1 MCNTNGFKFVKVE
14 EFFNQSKKWT
24 KLTKVISPDY
34 DDKLKVLSLNF
45 ENDTNDNCLV
55 VIHFP
60 SKDTF
65 RFRFNPSKTNN
76 EDYSNHNTRAIVMDS
91 FDELIKNIPD
101 FTLQYD
107 FDKKTNT
114 VQLTTFEKKDKPYM
128 KMVIELDNFEMT
140 VYKYNDINKE
150 ILVLSTD
157 NYGTRFNK
165 LCSYDGIDEYS
176 IVQAF
181 VKPFTAKYIGFGE
194 TGGKTLCKNG
204 SQLTYMNY
212 DNMKYEQIYKRGPLD
227 DREALYHTNPF
238 FMQFYGVPAED
249 IVCGLFIDNVSESF
263 VDVGYSNAE
272 RYMIGSLLGDLDF
285 YFFLGRNAEDVMS
298 SYVSF
303 VGTAR
308 LKPRYVLGYHQGC
321 YGYECR
327 QDLET
332 VINDYR
338 KYQIPIDGLH
348 VDVDLQKNYRTF
360 TIDEEKF
367 PNPKEMFS
375 NLRSQGIKCCTNITP
390 IISNEN
396 QDLTYGTYASGI
408 ANKYFVTDNRV
419 LPCDD
424 VKNDMYQDFNFGSE
438 TIKTIEE
445 VVNKPDKNPIEE
457 KAFNHIL
464 NNYNS
469 GSPYEGAVYY
479 GGDRGITGHY
489 PDFGRKEV
497 RRWWGEQ
504 YKYLFDQGLEFIWQD
519 MTSPAIIPYLGDMR
533 SFPFKLKVTNDFLKK
548 YNYEDSDDNTDV
560 KQYAKAPAIKVWSL
574 YPFNLH
580 KATFHGL
587 NNLSSRENKR
597 NFIIGRGGFTGMHR
611 FAGLWTGDN
620 ASTWDFLKINVAQ
633 VLALG
638 LSGEPITGED
648 TGGFMPARDDEKWV
662 DPELFIRWMI
672 VGSFLPWFRNHYIK
686 KNNKLFQEPYMF
698 QSVIDKV
705 SEDEKPMYSYVL
717 KVTKYF
723 IELRYRLMQVF
734 YDALFENTITGMPI
748 VSPLFLKDWEDKAL
762 FNDKIDFL
770 NNEFFLG
777 KDILVA
783 PILEKQS
790 DGNMYGKRDV
800 YLPLGSKWYNFM
812 NNSQALS
819 SPIEGGTTIFDF
831 DARISDDEEHIPFI
845 CPVYVREGAIIPTI
859 ELEQYVGERNAKGQP
874 NPITLN
880 IYPGD
885 CGEYTMYLDDGVSR
899 SSAPICDES
908 QGGDP
913 DSKGEY
919 REVNITHK
927 YIGSTNREINITRI
941 HDNYKPQY
949 EDFYYVAILHNK
961 DEIKGGNYLPLKK
974 VTINENDASII
985 INGTIDQRVDEI
997 KTATSNSWY
1006 FNENINISFIKVS
1019 DKDTDTNIKIE
1030 LEYN

>member
-1 MCNTNGFKFVKVE
+1 MCNKDDFKFVKVE
-14 EFFNQSKKWT
+14 DFFNESKEWT
-24 KLTKVISPDY
+24 RLTTVISPYY
-34 DDKLKVLSLNF
+34 DEKLKLLSLNF
-45 ENDTNDNCLV
+45 ENDTKDNCLL

-60 SKDTF
+60 RKDSF

-76 EDYSNHNTRAIVMDS
+76 EDYSNHNTRSIVMDS
-91 FDELIKNIPD
+91 FDELINNLPD
-101 FTLQYD
+101 FTLDYI
-107 FDKKTNT
+107 FDKKANT
-114 VQLTTFEKKDKPYM
+114 VQLTTFEQKNKPYM
-128 KMVIELDNFEMT
+128 KMVIELDDFAMK
-140 VYKYNDINKE
+140 VYKYNDSNEE

-157 NYGTRFNK
+157 SYGTRFNK
-165 LCSYDGIDEYS
+165 LCSYDGIEEYS
-176 IVQAF
+176 VVQSF

-238 FMQFYGVPAED
+238 FMEFYGVPSEN
-249 IVCGLFIDNVSESF
+249 IVCGLFIDNASESF
-263 VDVGYSNAE
+263 VDVGYSNSE
-272 RYMIGSLLGDLDF
+272 RYMIGTLLGDLDF
-285 YFFLGRNAEDVMS
+285 YFFLGCNAEDIMN

-338 KYQIPIDGLH
+338 KYEIPIDGLH
-348 VDVDLQKNYRTF
+348 VDVDLQKDYRTF

-375 NLRSQGIKCCTNITP
+375 NLRAQGIKCCTNITP
-390 IISNEN
+390 IISNKN
-396 QDLTYGTYASGI
+396 QDLTYDTYASGI
-408 ANKYFVTDNRV
+408 ENKYFVADNRV
-419 LPCDD
+419 LPCEDPKKD
-424 VKNDMYQDFNFGSE
+424 TYQDFSFGTE

-445 VVNKPDKNPIEE
+445 VVNTPDKNPIQE

-464 NNYNS
+464 SNYNS
-469 GSPYEGAVYY
+469 GNPYEGAVYY
-479 GGDRGITGHY
+479 GGDRGVTGHY
-489 PDFGRKEV
+489 PDFNNKDV

-504 YKYLFDQGLEFIWQD
+504 YKYLFDQGLEFVWQD
-519 MTSPAIIPYLGDMR
+519 MTSPAIMPYLGDMR
-533 SFPFKLKVTNDFLKK
+533 SFPFKLKVTNDFVKK
-548 YNYEDSDDNTDV
+548 YNYEDSDDNTV
-560 KQYAKAPAIKVWSL
+560 KQYTKAPAIKIWSL

-587 NNLSSRENKR
+587 NNLPSRANKR

-686 KNNKLFQEPYMF
+686 KDNKLFQEPYKF

-705 SEDEKPMYSYVL
+705 SENEKPMYRAVL

-777 KDILVA
+777 KDILIA
-783 PILEKQS
+783 PILDKQS
-790 DGNMYGKRDV
+790 EGNMYGKRDV
-800 YLPLGSKWYNFM
+800 YLPADSNWYNFM
-812 NNSQALS
+812 NDTQPLS
-819 SPIEGGTTIFDF
+819 APIEGGTTIFDF
-831 DARISDDEEHIPFI
+831 DARINDEDEHIPFI
-845 CPVYVREGAIIPTI
+845 CPVYIREGAIIPTI
-859 ELEQYVGERNAKGQP
+859 ELEQYVGERNEKGQA

-880 IYPGD
+880 IYPGNS
-885 CGEYTMYLDDGVSR
+885 GEYTMYLDDGVSR

-913 DSKGEY
+913 IAKGEY

-927 YIGSTNREINITRI
+927 YADSNVREINITRI
-941 HDNYKPQY
+941 HDNYKPKY
-949 EDFYYVAILHNK
+949 EDFYFVAILHNK
-961 DEIKGGNYLPLKK
+961 DEIKGENSLPLKK
-974 VTINENDASII
+974 VTINNNNTSII
-985 INGTIDQRVDEI
+985 NNGTIEERAAKLNE
-997 KTATSNSWY
+997 AANNSWY
-1006 FNENINISFIKVS
+1006 FNENINISFIKVF
-1019 DKDTDTNIKIE
+1019 DTAANVKIII
-1030 LEYN
+1030 EYN

>member
-1 MCNTNGFKFVKVE
+1 MCDTNDFKFIKVE
-14 EFFNQSKKWT
+14 DFFNQSKEWT
-24 KLTKVISPDY
+24 KLTRVISPDY
-34 DDKLKVLSLNF
+34 DDKLKVLFLNF
-45 ENDTNDNCLV
+45 QNDTNDNCLL

-60 SKDTF
+60 RKDTF
-65 RFRFNPSKTNN
+65 RFRFNPSKANT
-76 EDYSNHNTRAIVMDS
+76 EDYSNSNTRSIVMDS
-91 FDELIKNIPD
+91 FDELINNLPD
-101 FTLQYD
+101 FTLQYN
-107 FDKKTNT
+107 FNKQTNIAE
-114 VQLTTFEKKDKPYM
+114 LTTFEQKDKPYM
-128 KMVIELDNFEMT
+128 KMVIELDNFKMT
-140 VYKYNDINKE
+140 VYKYNDINEE

-157 NYGTRFNK
+157 DYGTRFNK
-165 LCSYDGIDEYS
+165 RCSYDGIDEYS
-176 IVQAF
+176 IVQSF

-238 FMQFYGVPAED
+238 FMEFYGVPSED

-263 VDVGYSNAE
+263 VDVGYSNSE
-272 RYMIGSLLGDLDF
+272 RYMIGTLLGDLDF
-285 YFFLGRNAEDVMS
+285 YFFLGCNAEDIMS

-338 KYQIPIDGLH
+338 QNQIPIDGLH
-348 VDVDLQKNYRTF
+348 IDVDLQKDYRTF

-375 NLRSQGIKCCTNITP
+375 NLRDQGIKCCTNITP
-390 IISNEN
+390 IISNKN
-396 QDLTYGTYASGI
+396 QDSTYETYASGI
-408 ANKYFVTDNRV
+408 ENKYFVADNRF
-419 LPCDD
+419 LSYEDA
-424 VKNDMYQDFNFGSE
+424 KNDKYQDFNYGTE
-438 TIKTIEE
+438 IIKTIED
-445 VVNKPDKNPIEE
+445 VVNTSNKNPIQEI
-457 KAFNHIL
+457 AFNHIL
-464 NNYNS
+464 SNYNS
-469 GSPYEGAVYY
+469 GNPYEGAVYY
-479 GGDRGITGHY
+479 GGDRGVTGHY

-497 RRWWGEQ
+497 RKWWGDQ
-504 YKYLFDQGLEFIWQD
+504 YKYLFDQGLEFVWQD
-519 MTSPAIIPYLGDMR
+519 MTSPAIMPYLGDMR
-533 SFPFKLKVTNDFLKK
+533 SFPFKLKVTNDFIKK
-548 YNYEDSDDNTDV
+548 YNYEDSDDSTDI
-560 KQYAKAPAIKVWSL
+560 KQYAKSPAITVWSL

-587 NNLSSRENKR
+587 NNLPSRANKR

-620 ASTWDFLKINVAQ
+620 SSTWDFLRINIAQ

-648 TGGFMPARDDEKWV
+648 TGGFMASRDDEKWV

-672 VGSFLPWFRNHYIK
+672 VGSFLPWFRNHYIRK
-686 KNNKLFQEPYMF
+686 DSKLFQEPYMF
-698 QSVIDKV
+698 QTVIDKV
-705 SEDEKPMYSYVL
+705 SENEKPMYISVL

-734 YDALFENTITGMPI
+734 YDALFENTINGMPI
-748 VSPLFLKDWEDKAL
+748 VSPLFLKNWEDKAL

-783 PILEKQS
+783 PILDKQS
-790 DGNMYGKRDV
+790 EKNMYGRRDV
-800 YLPLGSKWYNFM
+800 YLPSGSNWYNFM
-812 NNSQALS
+812 NNSKALLA
-819 SPIEGGTTIFDF
+819 PIEGGTTIFDF
-831 DARISDDEEHIPFI
+831 DAHISDENDHIPFV

-859 ELEQYVGERNAKGQP
+859 ELEQYVGERNAKGQQ

-899 SSAPICDES
+899 SSASFCDES

-913 DSKGEY
+913 AAKGEY
-919 REVNITHK
+919 REINITHK
-927 YIGSTNREINITRI
+927 YTDSNSREINITRI
-941 HDNYKPQY
+941 HDNYKPKY
-949 EDFYYVAILHNK
+949 EDFYFLAILHTK
-961 DEIKGGNYLPLKK
+961 DEVKRQGFLPLKK
-974 VTINENDASII
+974 VTIDDKEVCII
-985 INGTIDQRVDEI
+985 TSGTIEQRSDELN
-997 KTATSNSWY
+997 TASSNSWY
-1006 FNENINISFIKVS
+1006 FNENITISFIKVF
-1019 DKDTDTNIKIE
+1019 DTNINTNIKIE
-1030 LEYN
+1030 IEYN